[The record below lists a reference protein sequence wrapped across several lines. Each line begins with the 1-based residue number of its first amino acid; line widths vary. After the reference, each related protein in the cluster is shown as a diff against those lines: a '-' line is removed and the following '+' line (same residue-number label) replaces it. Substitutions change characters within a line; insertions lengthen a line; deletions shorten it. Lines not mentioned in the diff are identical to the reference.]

1 MTTEPPTATCTYC
14 NGKGYNSRCYDEIG
28 SDDFGGEGYTKRG
41 LIEKVPCKK
50 CQKEAPQEM
59 CHCGRVIKGT
69 GEFRHCPVGHYPE
82 APEAPK
88 APREEATENMKAKMN
103 FIQKEWN
110 DPFADDEIIGDHQ
123 TIVELY
129 RYARELEAKLE
140 VCEKENAKMQEI
152 SKQDLLIL
160 KDLRDICIDDDLLDL
175 DSYDSFARA
184 DKISN
189 AWKALRVIDK
199 LLSLLTP

>member
-14 NGKGYNSRCYDEIG
+14 NGKGYNTRCYDEIG

-50 CQKEAPQEM
+50 CQK
-59 CHCGRVIKGT
+59 
-69 GEFRHCPVGHYPE
+69 
-82 APEAPK
+82 EAPK

-140 VCEKENAKMQEI
+140 ASEKENTKMRDAFTRLDELTQGFD
-152 SKQDLLIL
+152 SPNQCLIL
-160 KDLRDICIDDDLLDL
+160 WGQIAEVVRTVRK
-175 DSYDSFARA
+175 
-184 DKISN
+184 
-189 AWKALRVIDK
+189 
-199 LLSLLTP
+199 SLPTS

>member
-1 MTTEPPTATCTYC
+1 MTEPTTPTATCTYC
-14 NGKGYNSRCYDEIG
+14 NGKGYNTRCYDEIG

-88 APREEATENMKAKMN
+88 WKQGDDGQEDWPTCDRCHEPREHCREV
-103 FIQKEWN
+103 
-110 DPFADDEIIGDHQ
+110 DDEG
-123 TIVELY
+123 
-129 RYARELEAKLE
+129 KLCSWK
-140 VCEKENAKMQEI
+140 VCEFCPLPESSLVNDNYALVLKLNACEAENKRMKSALKEIRGET
-152 SKQDLLIL
+152 
-160 KDLRDICIDDDLLDL
+160 
-175 DSYDSFARA
+175 A
-184 DKISN
+184 DNPINVYRPPVIIASE
-189 AWKALRVIDK
+189 ALS
-199 LLSLLTP
+199 SLPTL